1 MSLSSPR
8 YAKALLDLSE
18 ERALSAAVAE
28 DMVFVREALASSR
41 DLQVFLSS
49 PVVKPY
55 QKKKVLNQVFSG
67 LSELSQKFILLVVDH
82 GREALLSQI
91 AVNYMEA
98 HRRRLG
104 TVSAKVSSA
113 VALSS
118 AQRAQIEAAI
128 LASGAKSVE
137 ITEEVNPDLIGGL
150 VVRVGDKQI
159 DTSIAQSLRSL
170 DRSFQKNLYIA
181 DF

>member
-18 ERALSAAVAE
+18 ERALSSAVAG

-41 DLQVFLSS
+41 ELQVFLSS

-55 QKKKVLNQVFSG
+55 QKKKVLSQVFAG
-67 LSELSQKFILLVVDH
+67 LSELSQKFITLVVDH
-82 GREALLSQI
+82 GREGLLSQI
-91 AVNYMEA
+91 AVNYLEA
-98 HRRRLG
+98 YRRLG

-113 VALSS
+113 VALSA

>member
-1 MSLSSPR
+1 MNTLRSI
-8 YAKALLDLSE
+8 
-18 ERALSAAVAE
+18 
-28 DMVFVREALASSR
+28 F
-41 DLQVFLSS
+41 
-49 PVVKPY
+49 
-55 QKKKVLNQVFSG
+55 
-67 LSELSQKFILLVVDH
+67 LLVLLPLGRADSLTLRFKAPHWLSIEGDH
-82 GREALLSQI
+82 LPGKVIE
-91 AVNYMEA
+91 VNYLEA
-98 HRRRLG
+98 YRRRLG

-113 VALSS
+113 VALSA

>member
-1 MSLSSPR
+1 
-8 YAKALLDLSE
+8 
-18 ERALSAAVAE
+18 
-28 DMVFVREALASSR
+28 
-41 DLQVFLSS
+41 
-49 PVVKPY
+49 
-55 QKKKVLNQVFSG
+55 
-67 LSELSQKFILLVVDH
+67 LSELSQKFITLVVDH

-98 HRRRLG
+98 YRRRLG

-113 VALSS
+113 VALSAS
-118 AQRAQIEAAI
+118 QRAQIEAAI